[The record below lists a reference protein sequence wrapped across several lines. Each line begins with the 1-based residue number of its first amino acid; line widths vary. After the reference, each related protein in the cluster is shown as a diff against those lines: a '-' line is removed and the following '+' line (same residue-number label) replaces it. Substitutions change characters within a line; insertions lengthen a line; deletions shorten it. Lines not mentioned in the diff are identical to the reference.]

1 MAESRTKTHRK
12 QAPIDG
18 CCCMFG
24 GWQPHH
30 KALVCR
36 VLKHQLRHLK
46 DRLGAPWLRIL
57 MGQRHVYHGELLHA
71 TAVTRAMLQTRGF
84 YGVGV
89 VVQPAATHTDCML
102 VGRLRPRRRTPGKLL
117 PRQIANGLVA
127 EFAEFFAH
135 WRRKER
141 SVGEVSSL
149 YPMPFAWIEGGR
161 QFLGRAHYRDDG
173 WPIFE

>member
-1 MAESRTKTHRK
+1 MAESRTKKQRK
-12 QAPIDG
+12 QAPHDG

-24 GWQPHH
+24 GWQPHR

-36 VLKHQLRHLK
+36 MLKHQLRHLK
-46 DRLGAPWLRIL
+46 DRLGAPWMRIL
-57 MGQRHVYHGELLHA
+57 VGQRHVYHGELLHA

-89 VVQPAATHTDCML
+89 VVVPPSNGDYQL
-102 VGRLRPRRRTPGKLL
+102 VGRMRARRRTPGKLL

-135 WRRKER
+135 WRLKEV
-141 SVGEVSSL
+141 SVGRVASL
-149 YPMPFAWIEGGR
+149 FPMPFSWIDRGR
-161 QFLGRAHYRDDG
+161 LMLGRAHYRNDG
-173 WPIFE
+173 WPVFE